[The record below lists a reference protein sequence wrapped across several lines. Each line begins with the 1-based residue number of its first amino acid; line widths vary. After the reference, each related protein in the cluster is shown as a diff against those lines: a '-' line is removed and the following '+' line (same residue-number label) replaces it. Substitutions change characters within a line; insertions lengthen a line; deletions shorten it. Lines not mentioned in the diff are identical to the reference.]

1 VNLSALSV
9 YAGVFAALVAAG
21 VGFPMPEELPIVTA
35 GAFLGQTADDPPPG
49 LYGWALLLV
58 CIAGVVLSD
67 LLLYLIG
74 RLWGLRLLRLRFVA
88 GILPGA
94 RLQRIRRG
102 FARHGVLILLVARL
116 LPGIRT
122 AIFLSAGIIRLP
134 WKRFLLADGL
144 YALPGVS
151 LLFLLAYWFTDR
163 FRDWVI
169 RVEEEVSR
177 CKLVLLGVAVA
188 AGIGYW
194 LCRSLRRKARGG
206 QGFATRSQR

>member
-1 VNLSALSV
+1 LSV
-9 YAGVFAALVAAG
+9 YAGVFVALLAAG

-35 GAFLGQTADDPPPG
+35 GAFLGRMADDPPPG
-49 LYGWALLLV
+49 LYGPALLLV

-74 RLWGLRLLRLRFVA
+74 RVWGLRLLRLEFVA
-88 GILPGA
+88 RILPAA
-94 RLQRIRRG
+94 RLRRLRRG

-116 LPGIRT
+116 LPGVRT

-163 FRDWVI
+163 FRDVVI
-169 RVEEEVSR
+169 RLEEEAGR
-177 CKLVLLGVAVA
+177 CKLVLLGAAVAVA
-188 AGIGYW
+188 AGYW
-194 LCRSLRRKARGG
+194 FWHSLRRKVG
-206 QGFATRSQR
+206 

>member
-1 VNLSALSV
+1 MNLSALPV
-9 YAGVFAALVAAG
+9 YAGVFVALVAAG

-35 GAFLGQTADDPPPG
+35 GALLGQTANDPPPG

-58 CIAGVVLSD
+58 CVAGVVLSD

-74 RLWGLRLLRLRFVA
+74 RAWGLRLLRLRFVA
-88 GILPGA
+88 GILPVA

-116 LPGIRT
+116 LPGVRT
-122 AIFLSAGIIRLP
+122 AIFLSAGILRLS

-163 FRDWVI
+163 FRDAVI
-169 RVEEEVSR
+169 RVEEEVGR
-177 CKLVLLGVAVA
+177 CKLVLLVVA
-188 AGIGYW
+188 AAVGAGCW
-194 LCRSLRRKARGG
+194 LWRSLRRGKAIG
-206 QGFATRSQR
+206 

>member
-9 YAGVFAALVAAG
+9 YAGIFAALVAAG

-58 CIAGVVLSD
+58 CVTGVVLSD
-67 LLLYLIG
+67 LLLYLVG
-74 RLWGLRLLRLRFVA
+74 RVWGLRLLRLHFVA
-88 GILPGA
+88 GILPVT

-116 LPGIRT
+116 LPGVRT
-122 AIFLSAGIIRLP
+122 AVFLSAGILRLP

-144 YALPGVS
+144 YAVPGVS

-163 FRDWVI
+163 FRDWVL
-169 RVEEEVSR
+169 RVEEGVSR
-177 CKLVLLGVAVA
+177 CKLVLLAAAVA
-188 AGIGYW
+188 AGAGYGLW
-194 LCRSLRRKARGG
+194 RYLRRDKATG
-206 QGFATRSQR
+206 

>member
-9 YAGVFAALVAAG
+9 YAGIFAALVAAG

-58 CIAGVVLSD
+58 CVTGVVLSD
-67 LLLYLIG
+67 LLLYLVG
-74 RLWGLRLLRLRFVA
+74 RVWGLQLLRLHLVA
-88 GILPGA
+88 RILPVT

-116 LPGIRT
+116 LPGVRT
-122 AIFLSAGIIRLP
+122 AVFLSAGILRLP

-144 YALPGVS
+144 YAVPGVS

-163 FRDWVI
+163 FRDWVL
-169 RVEEEVSR
+169 RVEEGVSR
-177 CKLVLLGVAVA
+177 CKLVLLAAAVA
-188 AGIGYW
+188 AGAGYGLW
-194 LCRSLRRKARGG
+194 RYLRRDKATG
-206 QGFATRSQR
+206 